1 MATHLNLLLGGLF
14 YSATLFLV
22 ACGLQL
28 IFGVQKI
35 VNLTCG
41 SFYALGAYFGI
52 TVAGLVLPLG
62 WPPQLVLL
70 ALVVGG
76 AAAGLVAI
84 PLERLLRPVYRRDPS
99 YQLLLTFGLLL
110 MFQDV
115 FRFFWGATP
124 RTIDGSLYA
133 AFGFVDLQGS
143 RVAVYNL
150 IVIAASAFIAMALWA
165 FLQRTRLGRIVRA
178 TAENRQ
184 MTEAMGVNTS
194 RIFTAVFAI
203 GCMLGTLGGALVAP
217 TTAASLEMS
226 AELVVAAFAV
236 VVIGG
241 LGSMFGALAG
251 AVIVGLMKIA
261 GLIFYPEAE
270 VLAIYL
276 VVLAV
281 LLFKPEG
288 LLGRKTA

>member
-1 MATHLNLLLGGLF
+1 MGTYLTLLLGGLF

-28 IFGVQKI
+28 VFGVQKI
-35 VNLTCG
+35 INLTCG

-52 TVAGLVLPLG
+52 TVANALLSLGVSPPFALPLA
-62 WPPQLVLL
+62 VL
-70 ALVVGG
+70 GG

-84 PLERLLRPVYRRDPS
+84 PLERLLRPVYRRNES

-115 FRFFWGATP
+115 FRYFWGATP
-124 RTIDGSLYA
+124 RTLDGALYA
-133 AFGFVDLQGS
+133 AYGS
-143 RVAVYNL
+143 IEVLGGRLAIYNL
-150 IVIAASAFIAMALWA
+150 IVIAASGLIALGLWA
-165 FLQRTRLGRIVRA
+165 FLNRTRTGRIVRA

-184 MTEAMGVNTS
+184 MAEAMGIDTA
-194 RIFTAVFAI
+194 RIYAAVFAI
-203 GCMLGTLGGALVAP
+203 GCMLGTLGGALVVP
-217 TTAASLEMS
+217 TAAASLDMA

-251 AVIVGLMKIA
+251 AVVVGLMKIA
-261 GLIFYPEAE
+261 SLMIYPEAE
-270 VLAIYL
+270 VLAIY
-276 VVLAV
+276 VVVVAI
-281 LLFKPEG
+281 LLLEPEG
-288 LLGRKTA
+288 LFGRRLA

>member
-115 FRFFWGATP
+115 FRF
-124 RTIDGSLYA
+124 
-133 AFGFVDLQGS
+133 
-143 RVAVYNL
+143 
-150 IVIAASAFIAMALWA
+150 
-165 FLQRTRLGRIVRA
+165 
-178 TAENRQ
+178 
-184 MTEAMGVNTS
+184 
-194 RIFTAVFAI
+194 
-203 GCMLGTLGGALVAP
+203 C
-217 TTAASLEMS
+217 
-226 AELVVAAFAV
+226 
-236 VVIGG
+236 
-241 LGSMFGALAG
+241 ALA
-251 AVIVGLMKIA
+251 
-261 GLIFYPEAE
+261 
-270 VLAIYL
+270 
-276 VVLAV
+276 
-281 LLFKPEG
+281 LLFRQGHPFIRSFAEDKFV
-288 LLGRKTA
+288 KNIYTFSHC